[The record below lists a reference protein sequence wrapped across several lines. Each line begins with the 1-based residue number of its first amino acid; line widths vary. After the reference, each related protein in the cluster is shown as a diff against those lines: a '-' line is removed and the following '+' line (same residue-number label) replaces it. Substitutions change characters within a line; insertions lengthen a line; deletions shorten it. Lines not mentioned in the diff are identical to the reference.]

1 LFCGFLTVCVR
12 PFFAMKSLLLR
23 LTPPLAALAVF
34 LAVPRTEASTIFWES
49 NFNDLLFDA
58 SEQPLDAGFTFEAGI
73 FAGGFVPTSENL
85 NDWAANWQV
94 FARATESDGSWDPA
108 VQSFS
113 KTIDHNPDG
122 TSSDAPVPTDV
133 FTQGEIVYV
142 WVYNTKNRE
151 AGTEWALVTDGTNL
165 GDNGDNWIIPD
176 PTDPIGAVSYVWLL
190 DDANLAIYGNLD
202 GTFGGGQGYTL
213 QTSLVPVPEP
223 GSVLLLG
230 VAAMSGL
237 LHRRRT
243 RTRGLNP
250 AL

>member
-1 LFCGFLTVCVR
+1 
-12 PFFAMKSLLLR
+12 MKIPLLHR
-23 LTPPLAALAVF
+23 LVVPLAALAVF
-34 LAVPRTEASTIFWES
+34 HGIPRADASTIFWES

-58 SEQPLDAGFTFEAGI
+58 SEQPLDGGFTFEAGI

-94 FARATESDGSWDPA
+94 FATASESDGSWDPG

-122 TSSDAPVPTDV
+122 TSSDAPVPTDI
-133 FTQGEIVYV
+133 FTQGEVVYF

-151 AGTEWALVTDGTNL
+151 AGTEWALVADGTNV

-176 PTDPIGAVSYVWLL
+176 PADPIGTVSYVWLL
-190 DDANLAIYGNLD
+190 DDANTAIYGNLD

-230 VAAMSGL
+230 VAMLGGL
-237 LHRRRT
+237 VRRR
-243 RTRGLNP
+243 RGRACSLNL
-250 AL
+250 AH